1 MTLKEMFI
9 KAHSLP
15 VDQYGLFKINGE
27 EILHIYHSGSQI
39 NVIERGE
46 PAWNIIDYGN
56 KFDVVPVADGRS
68 RWEAAVPYQPSADVN
83 TLPERILDAFK
94 LGGIV
99 A

>member
-15 VDQYGLFKINGE
+15 VDQYGLFKIDGE

-56 KFDVVPVADGRS
+56 KFDVIPVADGRS
-68 RWEAAVPYQPSADVN
+68 RWEAAVPYQPSVDVN
-83 TLPERILDAFK
+83 MLPERIKNAFK
-94 LGGIV
+94 LAGII

>member
-9 KAHSLP
+9 KVHSLP

-27 EILHIYHSGSQI
+27 EILHIYHSGLQI

-83 TLPERILDAFK
+83 TLPERIKNAFK

>member
-15 VDQYGLFKINGE
+15 VNQYGLFKIDGE
-27 EILHIYHSGSQI
+27 EILHIYNSGAQV

-46 PAWNIIDYGN
+46 PAWSIIDYGD
-56 KFDVVPVADGRS
+56 KFDVIPVADGRN

-83 TLPERILDAFK
+83 TLPERIKNAFK
-94 LGGIV
+94 LAGIV

>member
-15 VDQYGLFKINGE
+15 VDQYGLFNINGE

-46 PAWNIIDYGN
+46 PVWNIIDYGN
-56 KFDVVPVADGRS
+56 KFDVIPVADGRS

-83 TLPERILDAFK
+83 TLPERIKNAFK

>member
-9 KAHSLP
+9 QAHSLP
-15 VDQYGLFKINGE
+15 VDQYGLFKIDGE

-46 PAWNIIDYGN
+46 PAWNIINYGD
-56 KFDVVPVADGRS
+56 KFNVIPVMDGRS
-68 RWEAAVPYQPSADVN
+68 RWEAADVN
-83 TLPERILDAFK
+83 TLPERIKNAFK
-94 LGGIV
+94 LAGIV

>member
-9 KAHSLP
+9 QAHSLP
-15 VDQYGLFKINGE
+15 VDQYGLFKIAGE

-39 NVIERGE
+39 NVIESGE
-46 PAWNIIDYGN
+46 PAWNIINYGD
-56 KFDVVPVADGRS
+56 KFNVIPVMDGRS

-83 TLPERILDAFK
+83 TLPERIKNAFK
-94 LGGIV
+94 RAGIV